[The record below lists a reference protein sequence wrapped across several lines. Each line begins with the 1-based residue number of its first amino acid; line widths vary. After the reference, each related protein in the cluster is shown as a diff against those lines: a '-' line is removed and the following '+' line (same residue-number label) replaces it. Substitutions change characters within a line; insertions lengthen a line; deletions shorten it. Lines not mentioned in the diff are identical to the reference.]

1 MFASNFESKV
11 SFLAEKS
18 KCSVIIVNWNSKWC
32 TLLDFNNSGCLTKW
46 MSTYVRIQ
54 TLELNRNSKIRE
66 FWMHNWMHVLTCS
79 ISLAWSNLQ
88 WSQNGL
94 VLPYMNI
101 SHANKTKLA
110 AERAER
116 IQMLTG
122 RSPMAPTTIDSKN
135 CIRFGPSEL
144 IPRHLQIRTKFRD
157 KPSRGFRLEPIR
169 GKPDF
174 LSRRRAR
181 LRTSARFRDSSARR
195 EIT

>member
-1 MFASNFESKV
+1 
-11 SFLAEKS
+11 
-18 KCSVIIVNWNSKWC
+18 
-32 TLLDFNNSGCLTKW
+32 
-46 MSTYVRIQ
+46 
-54 TLELNRNSKIRE
+54 
-66 FWMHNWMHVLTCS
+66 MHVLTCS

-110 AERAER
+110 AERAGR

-144 IPRHLQIRTKFRD
+144 IPRHLQIKTKFRD

-181 LRTSARFRDSSARR
+181 LRTSAQFRDSSARR
-195 EIT
+195 EITSESRLRNVSTMLCSAGINPVLQTDHAETMTQAP